1 MMKKNSFISNSS
13 FIKFIYGIIFGC
25 TIFFIISLYINYT
38 IKESEFRFSQIFSNK
53 QLDKYNTFV
62 LGNSRSVS
70 FNKFTLNYNNI
81 FNLSY
86 NSINYNELL
95 NILDA
100 LKNKTKNK
108 PEIYI
113 ELTSLIYDNIEC
125 RFTIF
130 THLENFIDKKILQ
143 KNCKT
148 QYFFEKFFP
157 VTKFKNEIFLRTFYY
172 SIFKN
177 RDQKWYNNYKMPEK
191 TCSLGKL
198 SPFAVKI
205 VKNEN
210 QNKMILNAKKI
221 LKENPNQRIKFFI
234 TPIFSKKKNYGL
246 MIENYLKKNL
256 KEINFIEINKNL
268 PKTFYKDCKMFADSL
283 HLSLKGVK
291 SVNFYTKFIGYY

>member
-1 MMKKNSFISNSS
+1 M
-13 FIKFIYGIIFGC
+13 
-25 TIFFIISLYINYT
+25 
-38 IKESEFRFSQIFSNK
+38 
-53 QLDKYNTFV
+53 
-62 LGNSRSVS
+62 
-70 FNKFTLNYNNI
+70 NYNSI

-108 PEIYI
+108 PVIYI

-130 THLENFIDKKILQ
+130 THLENFIDKKILE

-148 QYFFEKFFP
+148 QYFLEKFFP
-157 VTKFKNEIFLRTFYY
+157 VTKVKNEIFLRTFYY

-177 RDQKWYNNYKMPEK
+177 RDQKWYNNYTMPEK

-198 SPFAVKI
+198 SPFALKI
-205 VKNEN
+205 VENEN

-246 MIENYLKKNL
+246 MIENYAKENL
-256 KEINFIEINKNL
+256 KEINFLEINKNL

>member
-1 MMKKNSFISNSS
+1 MKKNSFIFSSNS
-13 FIKFIYGIIFGC
+13 IKFVYGIIFGC
-25 TIFFIISLYINYT
+25 IIFYTLSLFINYT
-38 IKESEFRFSQIFSNK
+38 IKKSDFRFSQIFSDK
-53 QLDKYNTFV
+53 QLDNYDTFV

-70 FNKFTLNYNNI
+70 FNKFTLDDNSI

-108 PEIYI
+108 PVIYI

-130 THLENFIDKKILQ
+130 THLENFIDRKILE

-148 QYFFEKFFP
+148 QFFLEKFFP
-157 VTKFKNEIFLRTFYY
+157 ITKVKNEIFLRTFYY

-177 RDQKWYNNYKMPEK
+177 RDQKWHNNYIMPEK

-198 SPFAVKI
+198 SPFARMIIKS
-205 VKNEN
+205 EN
-210 QNKMILNAKKI
+210 QNKMLLNAKKI

-246 MIENYLKKNL
+246 IIENYVKKNL
-256 KEINFIEINKNL
+256 KDINFLEINENL
-268 PKTFYKDCKMFADSL
+268 PETFYKDCEMFADSL

-291 SVNFYTKFIGYY
+291 SVNFYTKFIGYH

>member
-1 MMKKNSFISNSS
+1 MMKKNSFIFNSNS
-13 FIKFIYGIIFGC
+13 IKFVYGIIFGC
-25 TIFFIISLYINYT
+25 VIFYTISLFINYT
-38 IKESEFRFSQIFSNK
+38 IKKSDFRFSQIFSDK
-53 QLDKYNTFV
+53 QLDNYNTFV

-70 FNKFTLNYNNI
+70 FNKFTLDDNSI

-100 LKNKTKNK
+100 LKNKIKNK
-108 PEIYI
+108 PVIYI

-130 THLENFIDKKILQ
+130 THLENFIDRKILE

-148 QYFFEKFFP
+148 QFFLEKFFP
-157 VTKFKNEIFLRTFYY
+157 ITKVKNEIFLRTFYY

-177 RDQKWYNNYKMPEK
+177 RDQKWYNNYIMPEK

-198 SPFAVKI
+198 SPFARMIIKS
-205 VKNEN
+205 EN
-210 QNKMILNAKKI
+210 QNKMLLNAKKI

-246 MIENYLKKNL
+246 IIENYVKKNL
-256 KEINFIEINKNL
+256 KDINFLEINENL
-268 PKTFYKDCKMFADSL
+268 PETFYIDCEMFADSL

-291 SVNFYTKFIGYY
+291 SVNFYTKFIGYH

>member
-1 MMKKNSFISNSS
+1 MMKKNSFIFSFNS
-13 FIKFIYGIIFGC
+13 IKFVYGIIFGC
-25 TIFFIISLYINYT
+25 IIFYTLSLFINYT
-38 IKESEFRFSQIFSNK
+38 IKKSDFRFSQIFSDK
-53 QLDKYNTFV
+53 QLDNYNTFV

-70 FNKFTLNYNNI
+70 FNKFTLDDNSI

-108 PEIYI
+108 PVIYI

-130 THLENFIDKKILQ
+130 THLENFIDRKILE

-148 QYFFEKFFP
+148 QFFLEKFFP
-157 VTKFKNEIFLRTFYY
+157 ITKVKNEIFLRTFYY

-177 RDQKWYNNYKMPEK
+177 RDQKWHNNYIMPEK

-198 SPFAVKI
+198 SPFARKI
-205 VKNEN
+205 IKSEN
-210 QNKMILNAKKI
+210 QNKMLLNAKKI

-246 MIENYLKKNL
+246 IIENYVKKNL
-256 KEINFIEINKNL
+256 KDINFLEINENL
-268 PKTFYKDCKMFADSL
+268 PETFYKDCEMFADSL

-291 SVNFYTKFIGYY
+291 SVNFYTKFIGYH

>member
-1 MMKKNSFISNSS
+1 MMKKNSFIFNSNS
-13 FIKFIYGIIFGC
+13 IKFVYGIIFGC
-25 TIFFIISLYINYT
+25 VIFYTISLFINYT
-38 IKESEFRFSQIFSNK
+38 IKKSDFRFSQIFSDK
-53 QLDKYNTFV
+53 QLDNYNTFV

-70 FNKFTLNYNNI
+70 FNKFTLDDNSI

-100 LKNKTKNK
+100 LKNKIKNK
-108 PEIYI
+108 PVIYI

-130 THLENFIDKKILQ
+130 THLENFIDRKILE

-148 QYFFEKFFP
+148 QFFLEKFFP
-157 VTKFKNEIFLRTFYY
+157 ITKVKNEIFLRTFYY

-177 RDQKWYNNYKMPEK
+177 RDQKWYNNYIMPEK

-198 SPFAVKI
+198 SPFARMIIKS
-205 VKNEN
+205 EN
-210 QNKMILNAKKI
+210 QNKMLLNAKKI

-246 MIENYLKKNL
+246 IIENYVKKNL
-256 KEINFIEINKNL
+256 KDINFLEINENL
-268 PKTFYKDCKMFADSL
+268 PETFYIDCEMFADSL

-291 SVNFYTKFIGYY
+291 SLNFYTKFISYY

>member
-1 MMKKNSFISNSS
+1 MMKKNSFIFSSNS
-13 FIKFIYGIIFGC
+13 IKFVYGIIFGC
-25 TIFFIISLYINYT
+25 IIFYTLSLFINYT
-38 IKESEFRFSQIFSNK
+38 IKKSDFRFSQIFSDK
-53 QLDKYNTFV
+53 QLDNYDTFV

-70 FNKFTLNYNNI
+70 FNKFTLDDNSI

-108 PEIYI
+108 PVIYI

-130 THLENFIDKKILQ
+130 THLENFIDRKILE

-148 QYFFEKFFP
+148 QFFLEKFFP
-157 VTKFKNEIFLRTFYY
+157 ITKVKNEIFLRTFYY

-177 RDQKWYNNYKMPEK
+177 RDQKWHNNYIMPEK

-198 SPFAVKI
+198 SPFARMIIKS
-205 VKNEN
+205 EN
-210 QNKMILNAKKI
+210 QNKMLLNAKKI

-246 MIENYLKKNL
+246 IIENYVKKNL
-256 KEINFIEINKNL
+256 KDINFLEINENL
-268 PKTFYKDCKMFADSL
+268 PETFYKDCEMFADSL

-291 SVNFYTKFIGYY
+291 SVNFYTKFIGYH